1 MATLK
6 CRILLLRKIQ
16 NNALA
21 SIAQRSMG
29 GSPPPWTYLWKPGPY
44 PETDAERIAAAKKY
58 GLIPEDYEPYPNDGR
73 FNDSI
78 GHQNLGD
85 YPMLKPSSADS
96 RSGHINWDDPDLKR
110 NFGEPLHYNF
120 FKQQET
126 RYDDTTRHRYS
137 EWQSFGMFLGFIAIF
152 CVPYLILKDYPLHK
166 PCTIDQL
173 PYRGKTYYTFEPAE
187 E

>member
-1 MATLK
+1 MGISSKMATLK
-6 CRILLLRKIQ
+6 SRILLLRKIQ
-16 NNALA
+16 NNSLS

-78 GHQNLGD
+78 GHQN
-85 YPMLKPSSADS
+85 
-96 RSGHINWDDPDLKR
+96 
-110 NFGEPLHYNF
+110 FGEPLHYNF
-120 FKQQET
+120 YKQQET
-126 RYDDTTRHRYS
+126 RYDDTTKHRYS
-137 EWQSFGMFLGFIAIF
+137 EWQSFGMFLLAIAVF
-152 CVPYLILKDYPLHK
+152 GGPYLILKDYPLHK